1 MEQLLHKTRICVHI
15 EKTFTCF
22 CSQAHNI
29 LKCCLWLYRRI
40 SLRTCV
46 CVCVKNACVAQR
58 RDIIYAL
65 VVMCGHTVFRYRIEL
80 ACSNTANP
88 ITTQIADC
96 DLSFRLRNRISNI
109 NFRHSFCL
117 HSRIYFQVQTYSCK
131 LLFQCIVK
139 KTLFVLS

>member
-1 MEQLLHKTRICVHI
+1 M
-15 EKTFTCF
+15 
-22 CSQAHNI
+22 
-29 LKCCLWLYRRI
+29 
-40 SLRTCV
+40 CV

-96 DLSFRLRNRISNI
+96 DFSFRLRNRISNI
-109 NFRHSFCL
+109 NFRHIAFVCI
-117 HSRIYFQVQTYSCK
+117 REFIFKFKGIAANYYFSV
-131 LLFQCIVK
+131 
-139 KTLFVLS
+139 